1 MPTKIEYTDHTW
13 NPITGCSKDLVSSGC
28 DNCYAKRIVEQRLS
42 SHTNSHYRKVRFQP
56 CILEDAIKKPRVPK
70 SGTVFIGDMG
80 DMIGLREF
88 YEEGVII
95 TTDGS
100 IEPLSIEVVD
110 SAVNDVLRF
119 VRSRPSQ
126 QFLILTKRSKSLSA
140 YDLAIQN
147 LWVGVTI
154 CNQDEVWK
162 LEDLV
167 NSNAINKWLSI
178 EPMIG
183 EVRFNPKYLSQVQW
197 VVCGGERTKKAD
209 ARPLHQLSVKLLSGA
224 CKKEGVAFFFKQE
237 GSVSYLMPDFVSHL
251 SKELPVALQGTQTG
265 QLADIILP
273 EKQLGLLV

>member
-13 NPITGCSKDLVSSGC
+13 NPITGCSKELVSSGC
-28 DNCYAKRIVEQRLS
+28 DNCYAKRIVKQRLS
-42 SHTNSHYRKVRFQP
+42 SHTNSHYSRVGFQP
-56 CILEDAIKKPRVPK
+56 CIIEGAIKKPRVPR

-110 SAVNDVLRF
+110 MAVNDVLRF
-119 VRSRPSQ
+119 VKSRPSQ

-162 LEDLV
+162 LDDLV

-183 EVRFNPKYLSQVQW
+183 EVKFNPKQLSQVGW
-197 VVCGGERTKKAD
+197 VVCGGERTRKAD
-209 ARPLHQLSVKLLSGA
+209 ARLLKFRWVRTLWIE
-224 CKKEGVAFFFKQE
+224 CEKEKTPFFFKQE
-237 GSVSYLMPDFVSHL
+237 GAVSNFSEYAGKDSWWDITTC
-251 SKELPVALQGTQTG
+251 KQLPVGLQSTQ
-265 QLADIILP
+265 AVPP

>member
-42 SHTNSHYRKVRFQP
+42 SHTNIHYRKVKFQP

-80 DMIGLREF
+80 DMIGFREF
-88 YEEGVII
+88 YKEGVII

-110 SAVNDVLRF
+110 RAVNDVLRF

-126 QFLILTKRSKSLSA
+126 QFLILTKRSKSLTA

-162 LEDLV
+162 LDDLV

-183 EVRFNPKYLSQVQW
+183 EVRFNPQQLSQVGW
-197 VVCGGERTKKAD
+197 VVCGGERTRKAD
-209 ARPLHQLSVKLLSGA
+209 ARLLQFKWVESLFDA
-224 CKKEGVAFFFKQE
+224 CKKIEVPFFFKQE
-237 GSVSYLMPDFVSHL
+237 GAVNDFLEYGSVMWDVTAC
-251 SKELPVALQGTQTG
+251 KQLPVSLQSTQAG
-265 QLADIILP
+265 VILH